1 VTRRSL
7 GLAYRSHVVSTMSFC
22 EHCQGQ
28 RFDRARVLRALR
40 QLRREL
46 RASARGRNADAAL
59 ARALNAV
66 KTLDIPHLE
75 SFEDEDD
82 QVVH

>member
-1 VTRRSL
+1 MN
-7 GLAYRSHVVSTMSFC
+7 YC

-40 QLRREL
+40 QVRKDLRKKNRGN
-46 RASARGRNADAAL
+46 SADDALVLAL
-59 ARALNAV
+59 QAIRSLE
-66 KTLDIPHLE
+66 IPHLE
-75 SFEDEDD
+75 LEEDED

>member
-1 VTRRSL
+1 MN
-7 GLAYRSHVVSTMSFC
+7 YC

-40 QLRREL
+40 QVREDLRRGEG
-46 RASARGRNADAAL
+46 ARQADEAL
-59 ARALNAV
+59 VLALNAV
-66 KTLDIPHLE
+66 RALEIPHLE
-75 SFEDEDD
+75 PEDEDD

>member
-1 VTRRSL
+1 MN
-7 GLAYRSHVVSTMSFC
+7 YC

-40 QLRREL
+40 QVREEL
-46 RASARGRNADAAL
+46 QNKEGARQADEAL
-59 ARALNAV
+59 VLALNAV
-66 KTLDIPHLE
+66 RALEIPHLE
-75 SFEDEDD
+75 PEDEDD

>member
-1 VTRRSL
+1 MN
-7 GLAYRSHVVSTMSFC
+7 YC

-40 QLRREL
+40 QVRGDLRNKEG
-46 RASARGRNADAAL
+46 ARQADEAL
-59 ARALNAV
+59 VLALNAV
-66 KTLDIPHLE
+66 RALEIPHLE
-75 SFEDEDD
+75 PEDEDD

>member
-1 VTRRSL
+1 MN
-7 GLAYRSHVVSTMSFC
+7 YC

-40 QLRREL
+40 QIREEL
-46 RASARGRNADAAL
+46 QNKEGARQADEAL
-59 ARALNAV
+59 VLALNAV
-66 KTLDIPHLE
+66 RALEIPHLE
-75 SFEDEDD
+75 PEDEDD

>member
-1 VTRRSL
+1 MN
-7 GLAYRSHVVSTMSFC
+7 YC

-40 QLRREL
+40 QIREDL
-46 RASARGRNADAAL
+46 QKREGARQADEAL
-59 ARALNAV
+59 VLALDAVRALE
-66 KTLDIPHLE
+66 IPHLE
-75 SFEDEDD
+75 PEEEDD

>member
-1 VTRRSL
+1 MN
-7 GLAYRSHVVSTMSFC
+7 YC

-40 QLRREL
+40 QVREDL
-46 RASARGRNADAAL
+46 QNKDGVRHADEAL
-59 ARALNAV
+59 ALALDAVRALE
-66 KTLDIPHLE
+66 IPHLE
-75 SFEDEDD
+75 PEDEDD